1 MSRVLTHDVEQFT
14 DEELALMASNGVTG
28 DQVREF
34 IRTSGPQTL
43 ETAIGG
49 IHTIQEGRGQE
60 RNEPFSP
67 QAAPEMGSTDT
78 NGVVSTPLPEFN
90 GENLVAPASS
100 EEKSV

>member
-1 MSRVLTHDVEQFT
+1 MSRELTHDVENFT

-49 IHTIQEGRGQE
+49 IHTVQEGRGQE
-60 RNEPFSP
+60 RNEPFAP
-67 QAAPEMGSTDT
+67 QSAPETGSTDT
-78 NGVVSTPLPEFN
+78 GGVVSAPLPEWD
-90 GENLVAPASS
+90 GQPLKPEEEAS
-100 EEKSV
+100 V